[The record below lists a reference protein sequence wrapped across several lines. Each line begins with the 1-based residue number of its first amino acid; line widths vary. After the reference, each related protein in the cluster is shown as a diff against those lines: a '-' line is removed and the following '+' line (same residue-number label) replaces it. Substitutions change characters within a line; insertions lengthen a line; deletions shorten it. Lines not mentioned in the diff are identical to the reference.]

1 MFNQYFDEYIKCL
14 AFIIRLMLLNKAHET
29 RKYLKD
35 FGKTKSNF
43 FFCGSEFKSASEME
57 LKWNEIK

>member
-35 FGKTKSNF
+35 FGKTKSF
-43 FFCGSEFKSASEME
+43 FFFFVEASSKVPV
-57 LKWNEIK
+57 KWN

>member
-35 FGKTKSNF
+35 FGKTKSF
-43 FFCGSEFKSASEME
+43 FFFLWKRVQKCQ
-57 LKWNEIK
+57 WNGIKM